1 MSDLSTPELVVSDA
15 RLHELCRHWATL
27 PVIAMDTEFIR
38 VNTFYP
44 KPGLIQVC
52 DDEGVFLLDP
62 LSIRQWGGFIDLLV
76 DPGVV
81 KILHSASEDLVLFQ
95 HYFDCIPGPLFDTQK
110 AAAFL
115 GYGYSISY
123 LNLVWKLT
131 DIQLS
136 KGETRSDW
144 LKRPLS
150 PNQLKYAALDVAYL
164 PEIYQFLRDELDQ
177 SKRLLWLQQECERM
191 REITGQI
198 EDETGWPFLYQNM
211 GAVWRLNQRQLG
223 ALKELSLWREQQC
236 RLRDKPR
243 SWIGRDADLI
253 MLAEKMP
260 VDRTALNQLKD
271 MTRNIYQQDAE
282 TLLAIIADS
291 KPVTDAEMTAVAG
304 APMSAEQRQ
313 ILKQCQR
320 AVRNIANAYGIAE
333 ELIARKKH
341 LLVFVAQAGRAEMS
355 WPADIDG
362 WQRVLLEP
370 ELKKVLQHD

>member
-1 MSDLSTPELVVSDA
+1 MNDLSTPELVVNDA
-15 RLHELCRHWATL
+15 RLQELCRHWATL
-27 PVIAMDTEFIR
+27 PVIALDTEFIR

-52 DDEGVFLLDP
+52 DDQGVFLLDP

-76 DPGVV
+76 DTGVV

-131 DIQLS
+131 GTELS

-177 SKRLLWLQQECERM
+177 KKRLLWLQQECERM
-191 REITGQI
+191 RQITRQI

-211 GAVWRLNQRQLG
+211 GAAWRLNQRQLG

-236 RLRDKPR
+236 RFRDKPR

-253 MLAEKMP
+253 LLAEKMP
-260 VDRTALNQLKD
+260 VNRTALNQLQD
-271 MTRNIYQQDAE
+271 MSRNIYQQDAD
-282 TLLAIIADS
+282 TLLAIIAES
-291 KPVTDAEMTAVAG
+291 KPVSDAEMKDVVG
-304 APMSAEQRQ
+304 EPMSAEQRQ
-313 ILKQCQR
+313 TLKKCQK
-320 AVRNIANAYGIAE
+320 AVRTIADTYGMAE

-341 LLVFVAQAGRAEMS
+341 LIKFVAQAGQPELS
-355 WPADIDG
+355 WPSDIEG
-362 WQRVLLEP
+362 WQRSLLEP
-370 ELKKVLQHD
+370 ALTKVLQA